1 MHRTTMLKSESWC
14 VSCNTVCQHSMIT
27 RVIESTST
35 VYQRTEINMH
45 LMPWKKHGSN
55 ALETS
60 HFTDTVFI
68 FARFDSFCPTPS
80 QQFLV
85 MLG

>member
-1 MHRTTMLKSESWC
+1 
-14 VSCNTVCQHSMIT
+14 MIT

-35 VYQRTEINMH
+35 VYQRTEMNMH

-68 FARFDSFCPTPS
+68 FARFDSFRPTPS
-80 QQFLV
+80 QQFFSYVGIALPGLNECGSWV
-85 MLG
+85 KY